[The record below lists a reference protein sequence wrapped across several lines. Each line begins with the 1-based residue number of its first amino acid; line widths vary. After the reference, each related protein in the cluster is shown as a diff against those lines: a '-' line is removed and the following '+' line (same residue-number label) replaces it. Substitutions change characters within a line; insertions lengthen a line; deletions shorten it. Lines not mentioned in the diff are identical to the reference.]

1 MLAPMI
7 TPSTT
12 LQQDAAGSPLAAEL
26 LRHSVLLVTGKGGVG
41 KSTVAVSMARLAAQ
55 RGQRVLLVE
64 LESVS
69 RVAPLFGL
77 PRVGPEPI
85 EVDRRLWVA
94 CLDSMDS
101 LRFFFTQ
108 QLKVAAL
115 VNLALRNRAVEGFFK
130 AVPAVKPMLFLYH
143 LWRIEQDQGRFGD
156 GRYDLIICDLP
167 TSGFT
172 VGMYAIPDT
181 LAHVFRV
188 GSMATYAVGMR
199 EMLSQPG
206 RAGLVLVTLPEEMP
220 VTETLELRA
229 DLLRRH
235 GVETAAI
242 VVNGVYPHI
251 VRPEDVEHLQTAAQM
266 ATGMAQEPVREWL
279 WAARLLAGR
288 RQRAEGFLTQLRTA
302 MAGRVVELPFLFR
315 RDLPLDAVDLLA
327 HRFGARSEGA
337 A

>member
-1 MLAPMI
+1 MLGPMV
-7 TPSTT
+7 TPSNPP
-12 LQQDAAGSPLAAEL
+12 LHDAPCSPLAADL

-77 PRVGPEPI
+77 PRVGPTPT
-85 EVDRRLWVA
+85 EVDRRLWVS
-94 CLDSMDS
+94 CLDSVDS

-108 QLKVAAL
+108 QLKVATL

-143 LWRIEQDQGRFGD
+143 LWRIEQDMGRYGEGRF
-156 GRYDLIICDLP
+156 DLIVCDLP

-172 VGMYAIPDT
+172 IGMYAIPDT

-199 EMLSQPG
+199 ELLTQPG

-235 GVETAAI
+235 GIETAAI
-242 VVNGVYPHI
+242 VVNGVYPH
-251 VRPEDVEHLQTAAQM
+251 VMRPEDVAHLQAAARAAPD
-266 ATGMAQEPVREWL
+266 ATREAVDEWL

-288 RQRAEGFLTQLRTA
+288 RERAVAYLKQLQHA

-327 HRFGARSEGA
+327 HRFGATHEGA